1 MERDTIYHPEI
12 HEIIEFDS
20 KINTA
25 KAFATEVII
34 NEVKKYPSLPITFAT
49 GDTML
54 PVYEELRTAVNGNKI
69 NFENILVH
77 HLDEYYPISSKN
89 KYSFVNFL
97 HENVFNPLHIKEK
110 NIFILNGLAKNP
122 YNEADKYDKILQK
135 HKIGLAILGVGPGGH
150 IAFNEA
156 GTNFNS
162 RTHLQILSPETIY
175 RDQVERGQDSPKRAL
190 TQGIA
195 TILEADRIVLIAYG
209 KYKGQILK
217 KALFENLCIDCP
229 ASALRLAGN
238 KVSIY
243 VDKEAAE
250 EIQLPLT
257 V

>member
-1 MERDTIYHPEI
+1 MERNIIHHPEI

-34 NEVKKYPSLPITFAT
+34 NEIKKYPSLPITFAT

-54 PVYEELRTAVNGNKI
+54 PIYEELRTAVNENKI
-69 NFENILVH
+69 NCENILVH
-77 HLDEYYPISSKN
+77 HLDEYYPISPIA

-97 HENVFNPLHIKEK
+97 YENVFNPLHIKEK

-122 YNEADKYDKILQK
+122 HEEADKYDKILQN
-135 HKIGLAILGVGPGGH
+135 HKIGLVILGVGPGGH
-150 IAFNEA
+150 IAFNET
-156 GTNFNS
+156 GTDFNS
-162 RTHLQILSPETIY
+162 RTHLQILSPESIY
-175 RDQVERGQDSPKRAL
+175 RDQVERGQDTPNTAI

-209 KYKGQILK
+209 KYKGKILK

-229 ASALRLAGN
+229 ASALRLSGN

-243 VDKEAAE
+243 VDNEAAK
-250 EIQLPLT
+250 EIKLET
-257 V
+257 TI